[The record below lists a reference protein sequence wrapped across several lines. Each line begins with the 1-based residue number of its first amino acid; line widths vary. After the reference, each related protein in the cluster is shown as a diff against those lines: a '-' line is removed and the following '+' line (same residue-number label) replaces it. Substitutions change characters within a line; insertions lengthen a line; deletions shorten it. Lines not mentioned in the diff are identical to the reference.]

1 MMKKNNLFRHSLIP
15 LLVLLFC
22 LSTAAV
28 QGFSTDSL
36 SLSNQMRKG
45 ASVHAEAEPL
55 QEIKDEYPRRPALV
69 PTKNWPKI

>member
-1 MMKKNNLFRHSLIP
+1 MIMMKKNKLFRHSLIP

-36 SLSNQMRKG
+36 SLSTQMQKG

-55 QEIKDEYPRRPALV
+55 QEIKDEYPPEG
-69 PTKNWPKI
+69 